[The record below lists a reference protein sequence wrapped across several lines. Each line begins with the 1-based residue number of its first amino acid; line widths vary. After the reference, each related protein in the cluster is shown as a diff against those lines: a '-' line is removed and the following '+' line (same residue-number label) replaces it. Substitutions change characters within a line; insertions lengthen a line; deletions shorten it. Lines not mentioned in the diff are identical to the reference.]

1 MTKRLSSLLGTHF
14 ILQNK
19 NIFIS
24 VLHNFSHIWTLS
36 PIPSKLEMNY
46 STTIVVITK
55 FCHLLIS
62 HRRSLTRCHCWSTH
76 KSLSRTSHPIN
87 SKTTLNSP
95 NKKIIKFL
103 IWYHPLTER
112 IVVKLWLFLSEIR
125 LTTYWHALLNFT
137 RRHRA
142 QFHRLGQKYWIS
154 HRVQKFPQHNSIRVA
169 KM

>member
-1 MTKRLSSLLGTHF
+1 MTKRLSSLHGTHF

-87 SKTTLNSP
+87 SKNNSQ
-95 NKKIIKFL
+95 
-103 IWYHPLTER
+103 LT
-112 IVVKLWLFLSEIR
+112 K
-125 LTTYWHALLNFT
+125 
-137 RRHRA
+137 
-142 QFHRLGQKYWIS
+142 QKNNQIS
-154 HRVQKFPQHNSIRVA
+154 HLVSSIDRTHCCEIVALFVRDQAHHTLACFTKFYSTSSRAIPPLRSKVLDFPSCPEIPPAQLN
-169 KM
+169 